1 MDKAYDLKALGE
13 AIKAE
18 AAAGGLTIA
27 EDAVEKLA
35 KASWIGTKKWLVDS
49 AALSDSKIDDFIAP
63 FYGQLD
69 SFVLPQIEK
78 IDLDGSGS

>member
-1 MDKAYDLKALGE
+1 MQKAYDLKELGLK
-13 AIKAE
+13 IKAKM
-18 AAAGGLTIA
+18 AADGLEIA
-27 EDAVEKLA
+27 EEAVEKLA
-35 KASWIGTKKWLVDS
+35 KAAYLGLKEWGQES
-49 AALSDSKIDDFIAP
+49 AVLSESKIDDFIAP